1 MISSAKLHINIEN
14 LNKNG
19 DLYDLNEY
27 LAPFFLKSNIL
38 LTFAKI
44 F

>member
-1 MISSAKLHINIEN
+1 MISNAKLHINFEN

-19 DLYDLNEY
+19 YLCDLNEY
-27 LAPFFLKSNIL
+27 LASFFLKSNIL